1 MKKLNAKLIVSGIS
15 AAAAAVALS
24 LTAVSAQAANVVYGD
39 ANLDGEVSVADA
51 AAILQFLGNNEVFPL
66 ESAGKLNADVFNRG
80 DGITPKDALSIQK
93 YAAKLIDKL
102 PESVKDGYVEP
113 GVDDPISSETYIT
126 LKGSSAEIKG
136 DYAVAEGSK
145 VTISHSGTFYI
156 EGTLDDG
163 QIEVNVPDETADP
176 ETVKLF
182 FNGVNITGKSAPAI
196 LITNAENT
204 SINLADGTEN
214 FISDGDTAYAG
225 GGAVIEAKDD
235 LTIKGGEIGD
245 GKLVLTANTQNGIAC
260 NNDIKI
266 NGGVIDITTLNA
278 TDKTN
283 GINGKTSLTVKSGTL
298 TVDAEGDG
306 IKSSKGD
313 VKIQGGTVMVK
324 AGNDAVQAETTID
337 VTDGVLVAG
346 GDRGLTAV
354 TGVNITGGVVIA
366 TATDNQADPALLGG
380 TTQGTILFNCIDC
393 VDSKDGTWKKANT
406 FGSNYGFMKKYKY
419 VLISD
424 PSFTAGST
432 KTFRN
437 QDNGSAVMH
446 SNNDHEFKLSA
457 VVTAFE
463 NVNPSGAVPPAAPD
477 PEPPA
482 TPTDGNYT
490 ITLSGA
496 SIASNAPDSAASVN
510 GSVLTV
516 SEPGV
521 FAVSGEAKEVQIVVD
536 VDKTKYPDGVVE
548 LDLVGAN
555 ISNSTT
561 APVYVANIGDEVQIV
576 AKKDTLNVI
585 SDGTVHNQ
593 TYTDSDGN
601 TSAVEG
607 AVFARDDIK
616 FKGTGSLTINGNTDD
631 AVVCK
636 NDIKIY
642 NGNITINAKDDGI
655 RGKDSVTIGNASDT
669 DFTTLKLTVN
679 TEGGD
684 GIKSTATDSGNGIVT
699 INGGT
704 VDIKAYADGIQG
716 EQDVVI
722 NGGDITVYTYDGS
735 GYTGSGSGAVTQPGG
750 WGGWGGMGMDGNSNK
765 PENSA
770 KGIKAVGIYDAAG
783 TTWQSGGNI
792 AVNGGKITI
801 DSSDD
806 AIHCGGAMTITG
818 GEMKISTADDAL
830 HSDHDLTIGT
840 NGGSASDLM
849 IYVPKCYEGV
859 EGENI
864 YQYNGTVLVKSDDD
878 GYNAA
883 GGADGSGNAN
893 PGGFFPG
900 GMGGGGNN
908 TLSISGGIAIVQSA
922 SGDHDAFDSNGS
934 LTVTGG
940 VVFANGNEPL
950 DSDGTNS
957 ATGGTVLTAAQSGNI
972 AAGTMLTITDESGNV
987 LVSFKTMQAMG
998 TPAKKYA
1005 GNISVYTG
1013 GAVSGGTDLITLDDS
1028 QTLYASGTITGG
1040 TAVTLGTAS
1049 SGGNT
1054 RPR

>member
-51 AAILQFLGNNEVFPL
+51 AAILQFLGNNEAFPL

-93 YAAKLIDKL
+93 YAAKMIGKL
-102 PESVKDGYVEP
+102 PESVKEGYVEP
-113 GVDDPISSETYIT
+113 GADDPVSSETYIT

-136 DYAVAEGSK
+136 DYAAAEGSK

-182 FNGVNITGKSAPAI
+182 FNGVNITGKSEPAI

-204 SINLADGTEN
+204 SINLVDGTEN
-214 FISDGDTAYAG
+214 VISDGDTAYAG

-337 VTDGVLVAG
+337 VSGGVLDAG

-477 PEPPA
+477 PEPS
-482 TPTDGNYT
+482 TPSKDANYT
-490 ITLSGA
+490 ITLNDI
-496 SIASNAPDSAASVN
+496 SIASNAPDSAASVS

-521 FAVSGEAKEVQIVVD
+521 FAVSGEAKEVQIVID
-536 VDKTKYPDGVVE
+536 VDKAKYPDGVVE
-548 LDLVGAN
+548 LDLMDAN

-576 AKKDTLNVI
+576 AKKDTVNVI
-585 SDGTVHNQ
+585 SDGTVHDQ

-642 NGNITINAKDDGI
+642 NGNITVNAKNDGI

-716 EQDVVI
+716 EQDIVI
-722 NGGDITVYTYDGS
+722 NGGDITVYTYEGS

-792 AVNGGKITI
+792 AIYGGKITI

-806 AIHCGGAMTITG
+806 ALHCGGAMTITG

-864 YQYNGTVLVKSDDD
+864 YQYSGTVLVKSDDD

-883 GGADGSGNAN
+883 GGADGSGNTN

-900 GMGGGGNN
+900 GGMGGGNN

-972 AAGTMLTITDESGNV
+972 AAGTQLTITDESGNV

-1013 GAVSGGTDLITLDDS
+1013 GAVRGGTDLITLDDS

-1040 TAVTLGTAS
+1040 TAVTLGTS
-1049 SGGNT
+1049 TGGGNT